1 MFQYMKFERMTA
13 FFEQQE
19 EGKQKKLLA
28 SSAIL
33 SMLGLAFWFSRRNLY
48 PYGHTLVSRE
58 L

>member
-1 MFQYMKFERMTA
+1 MKFERMTA

-33 SMLGLAFWFSRRNLY
+33 SMLGLAFWILEEIFIHMATHL
-48 PYGHTLVSRE
+48 
-58 L
+58 

>member
-33 SMLGLAFWFSRRNLY
+33 SMLGLLRLY
-48 PYGHTLVSRE
+48 LQTSTQ
-58 L
+58 

>member
-33 SMLGLAFWFSRRNLY
+33 SMIAQIAFANVN
-48 PYGHTLVSRE
+48 T
-58 L
+58 